1 MLGAV
6 VGLLP
11 VMGWNAGSYQ
21 SCLFTR
27 VMDYNYLVFLYFA
40 TIVFPGLLMAVFYIR
55 IYIVVVKQV
64 RFSAAARRNRLTW
77 RGRQPA
83 IHRSKTVHSIHK

>member
-11 VMGWNAGSYQ
+11 VMGWNAGSYEF
-21 SCLFTR
+21 CLFTR

-40 TIVFPGLLMAVFYIR
+40 TIVFPGLVMAVFYIR

-64 RFSAAARRNRLTW
+64 TKD
-77 RGRQPA
+77 RQPSVRRRCTEA
-83 IHRSKTVHSIHK
+83 AELAW